1 MSNERI
7 SKMVIFMSN
16 ELISKTDVLALI
28 KTVIQHGLPEDAVYA
43 AIEEMPAISVP
54 GLVNRI
60 EALLTDS
67 KAKPDDIITKTA
79 VFHEIS
85 NYLNRSRLG
94 ETTADTELRVGEIA
108 SILHNTPAV
117 FDKTR
122 LTRELMNYIENP

>member
-1 MSNERI
+1 
-7 SKMVIFMSN
+7 MSN
-16 ELISKTDVLALI
+16 ELISKTDILALI
-28 KTVIQHGLPEDAVYA
+28 KTLIQHGLPEDAIYA

-67 KAKPDDIITKTA
+67 KAKPNDIITKTA
-79 VFHEIS
+79 AFQEIS

-94 ETTADTELRVGEIA
+94 ETTVDTELRVGEIA
-108 SILHNTPAV
+108 SILHNIPTI